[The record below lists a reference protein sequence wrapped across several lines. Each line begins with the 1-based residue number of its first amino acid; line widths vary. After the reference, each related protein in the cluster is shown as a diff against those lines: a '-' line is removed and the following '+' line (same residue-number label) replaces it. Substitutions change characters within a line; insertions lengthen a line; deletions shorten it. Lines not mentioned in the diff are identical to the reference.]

1 MELFVIAMQMEKEGE
16 SFYRDIARKA
26 ATQGFRTIFS
36 MLADDE
42 ASHRQTFEAMKKNAP
57 MVMVDSTVSEKAE
70 VVFETIVKEDFLS
83 EQSQLSIYEKALEIE
98 LKSIEFYSEQ
108 LETLDREDQRKNL
121 ERIIREER
129 MHYDLIDDIIVLVER
144 PESWVEHAE
153 FGVRED
159 Y

>member
-1 MELFVIAMQMEKEGE
+1 MELFDIAMKMEKEGE
-16 SFYRDIARKA
+16 SFYRDIAKKA
-26 ATQGFRTIFS
+26 ATQGFRTIFN

-42 ASHRQTFEAMKKNAP
+42 AVHRETFEAMKKNTP
-57 MVMVDSTVSEKAE
+57 VVIVDSTVSEKAE
-70 VVFETIVKEDFLS
+70 VVFEKVVKEDFLS
-83 EQSQLSIYEKALEIE
+83 EQSQLSLYEKALEIE

-121 ERIIREER
+121 ERIIHEER

>member
-1 MELFVIAMQMEKEGE
+1 MELFNIAIQMEKEGE
-16 SFYRDIARKA
+16 SFYRDIVKKA
-26 ATQGFRTIFS
+26 ATPGFKAIFN

-42 ASHRQTFEAMKKNAP
+42 ASHRKTFEAMKKNAP
-57 MVMVDSTVSEKAE
+57 VVMVDSTASEKAE
-70 VVFETIVKEDFLS
+70 VVFETVTKKDFLS

-108 LETLDREDQRKNL
+108 METLDREDQRKNL
-121 ERIIREER
+121 ERIIHEER